1 MEKNCAMSEEL
12 SGNGLVQEESTRNSL
27 PYDNPAQIAENFR
40 RWKTAMEVSHAMLM
54 AGLRD
59 KVGPDGDADEAYRQ
73 WQAQHRAEKLRA
85 YERAAERYRRW
96 QQKNS
101 HFGEASGAS

>member
-1 MEKNCAMSEEL
+1 MPDEL
-12 SGNGLVQEESTRNSL
+12 SGNGSVPEESTLNGL

-40 RWKTAMEVSHAMLM
+40 RWTSAMEVSHAMLM

-59 KVGPDGDADEAYRQ
+59 RVGPDGDAEQAYRQ
-73 WQAQHRAEKLRA
+73 WQAHHRTEKLRA

-96 QQKNS
+96 REKNS